1 MDPHKMTLQ
10 ELGKH
15 FYGRIVQFN
24 LKNGKKKTIFVQD
37 IMNEEDDEPELT
49 FIGGSEENEVRISEI
64 VSACEIKK

>member
-15 FYGRIVQFN
+15 FYGRTVQFK
-24 LKNGKKKTIFVQD
+24 LKNGKTKTIFVQD

-64 VSACEIKK
+64 VSAREIKK